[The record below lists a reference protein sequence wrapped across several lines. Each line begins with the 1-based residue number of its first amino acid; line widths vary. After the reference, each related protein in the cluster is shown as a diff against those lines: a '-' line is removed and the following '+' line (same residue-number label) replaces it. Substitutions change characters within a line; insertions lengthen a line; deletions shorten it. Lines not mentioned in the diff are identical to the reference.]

1 MQSDLKSPAD
11 QILRNVHDEE
21 LSKTYGTTATTQ
33 QAADGARP
41 PSPTTLGSA
50 GSQIAK
56 RPQAYKQ
63 NVKQDNEASPAVT
76 VKAPGQLMEP
86 ATPRREPEFPATQSP
101 PSCSTGVEGGGFEA
115 EQPQTG
121 TKAHSPS
128 FSTKREPV
136 SKDHSLQMSGKWA
149 GEFSG
154 YVYGLGS
161 GKRPIAGKFV
171 EEMEMEMVVPNLSPV
186 LSMHDASMGE

>member
-1 MQSDLKSPAD
+1 MSAQSDYTERSRITNCSLQSP
-11 QILRNVHDEE
+11 N
-21 LSKTYGTTATTQ
+21 S
-33 QAADGARP
+33 
-41 PSPTTLGSA
+41 
-50 GSQIAK
+50 AK

-86 ATPRREPEFPATQSP
+86 ATPRHEPKFPATQSP

-121 TKAHSPS
+121 MKAHSPR

-136 SKDHSLQMSGKWA
+136 FKDYSLQTSGKWT
-149 GEFSG
+149 GKLNG